1 MKYFENFVS
10 NTVAGSGNQK
20 FFNLENGEVKT
31 GRVFYKIT
39 ASGEY
44 NYSLLFSNIM
54 DSTFADGAESH
65 KNLICNSWQIHSA
78 KIYKCVKFDET
89 KDVTTLTMAD
99 DKEADINV
107 LPLCELTFN
116 SEKTKT
122 VMPGEFFASD
132 GVMLSFNKGD
142 YLCLEIE
149 FSGKKIAYHEESIL
163 PVFVK
168 ENGEWK
174 YSKYMPFAGMI
185 GVERKVKARVAYFGD
200 SITQGIGTPINSY
213 SHWNAVL
220 SEKIGDEY
228 SFWNLGLGYGRAN
241 DAASD
246 GAWLYKA
253 KQSDIVFVCF
263 GVNDIIQGLPEEQIK
278 KDLKTV
284 VQILKNEGKTVI
296 MQTIPAFDYTG
307 DYIDEWKRINAYIKE
322 ELADKVD
329 MLFDNAPVLGVS
341 EDTPHITKYGG
352 HPDSKGCKVWG
363 EALYEAVKEMF

>member
-1 MKYFENFVS
+1 MKYFEKFVS

-20 FFNLENGEVKT
+20 FFNLEDGEVKC

-39 ASGEY
+39 VGGEF

-54 DSTFADGAESH
+54 DSTFADGSESH

-78 KIYKCVKFDET
+78 KVYKCVKFNED
-89 KDVTTLTMAD
+89 KDVLEMTMTDGAD
-99 DKEADINV
+99 GDIVV
-107 LPLCELTFN
+107 LPFCELTFN
-116 SEKTKT
+116 SKKEKT
-122 VMPGEFFASD
+122 VMPGEFFSSD
-132 GVMLSFNKGD
+132 PVTLSFDKGD

-149 FSGKKIAYHEESIL
+149 FSGRKLPYHEESII

-168 ENGEWK
+168 EDGVWK
-174 YSKYMPFAGMI
+174 YSKQMPFAGMI
-185 GVERKVKARVAYFGD
+185 GIDRQVKARIAYFGD

-220 SEKIGDEY
+220 SEKIGNEY
-228 SFWNLGLGYGRAN
+228 SFWNIGLGYGRAN

-263 GVNDIIQGLPEEQIK
+263 GVNDIIQGLEEEQIK
-278 KDLKTV
+278 KDLKTI

-296 MQTIPAFDYTG
+296 MQTIPPFDYTG
-307 DYIDEWKRINAYIKE
+307 GHIDEWKRINAYIKE
-322 ELADKVD
+322 ELAPMVD
-329 MLFDNAPVLGVS
+329 MLFDNSSVLSVS
-341 EDTPHITKYGG
+341 KDEAHITKYGG
-352 HPDSKGCKVWG
+352 HPDSEGCRIWG
-363 EALYEAVKEMF
+363 EALYDAVKDMF